1 MDMTWLEKLA
11 GAEGW
16 IGLGLLAL
24 LVLLLLIF
32 IIRFKKK
39 KKKCEQ
45 AAGQIQVYV
54 QDVLGDYEETGEAA
68 EKKPFGDRGRSHHK
82 REERG
87 NGCHDTCGAGSPF
100 TGDAGKP
107 FLG

>member
-24 LVLLLLIF
+24 LVLLLLIC
-32 IIRFKKK
+32 IIRFSRFE
-39 KKKCEQ
+39 KKCEQ

-68 EKKPFGDRGRSHHK
+68 EKKPLATGEDPII
-82 REERG
+82 REKKEETDAMTPAEQEALLQEMLG
-87 NGCHDTCGAGSPF
+87 NL
-100 TGDAGKP
+100 
-107 FLG
+107 LG

>member
-32 IIRFKKK
+32 IIRFSRFA
-39 KKKCEQ
+39 KKCEQ

-68 EKKPFGDRGRSHHK
+68 EKKPWATGEDPII
-82 REERG
+82 REKKEATDAMTPAEQEALLQEMLG
-87 NGCHDTCGAGSPF
+87 NL
-100 TGDAGKP
+100 
-107 FLG
+107 LG